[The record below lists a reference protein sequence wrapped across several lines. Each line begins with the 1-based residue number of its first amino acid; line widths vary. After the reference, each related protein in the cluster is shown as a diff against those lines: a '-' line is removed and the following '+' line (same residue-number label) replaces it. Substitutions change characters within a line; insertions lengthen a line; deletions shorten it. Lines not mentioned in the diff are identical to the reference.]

1 MAGKYWYTDEDGKR
15 KRTPAGVDRE
25 YERYQSSKKA
35 KRDRAAR
42 NRARREAIR
51 EGKVKKGDRS
61 HEVDHIKGL
70 GEGGSTKKSNTR
82 VVSRTFNRSRKQNSR
97 RRGSRRIKSS
107 WGV

>member
-1 MAGKYWYTDEDGKR
+1 MGKYWVIESDGSR
-15 KRTPAGVDRE
+15 HRTEAGNKRE

-42 NRARREAIR
+42 NRARREALR
-51 EGKVKKGDRS
+51 EGRVHKGDNK
-61 HEVDHIKGL
+61 EIDHIKGL

-82 VVSRTFNRSRKQNSR
+82 IVSRTFNRSRKQNSR
-97 RRGSRRIKSS
+97 RRGSRRDKSS